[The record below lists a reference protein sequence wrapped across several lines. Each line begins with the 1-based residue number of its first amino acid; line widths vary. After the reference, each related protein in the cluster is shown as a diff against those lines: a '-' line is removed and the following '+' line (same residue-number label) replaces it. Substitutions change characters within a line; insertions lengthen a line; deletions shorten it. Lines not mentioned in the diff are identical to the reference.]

1 MQPRLRLRRLGPA
14 DKEGRLLC
22 SDAALLHVGLGRG
35 LLFVAHGLLHG
46 VESVTR
52 QRDDDAAVEL
62 ERGLRIEQEDGH
74 HDRQGLNEN
83 VRRGEGERR
92 VVLEHEVLH
101 VGADTAHHGNDH
113 NEQPGGRLIVF
124 VPLVESADLAVEEG
138 PREKDWNHS
147 KLEPEEERNHTHLGA
162 NLLDHAVSGDHLDR
176 RSNSGDAHEHR
187 AEEVVVSRARAKANE
202 DRAKDERGEAQVGHL
217 RVGLLQNKALV
228 RHDNGRDGGL
238 DGHLEGNTD
247 QVERPV
253 CEAHVEG
260 REEGDL
266 GEPAEVVH
274 REHSELGLASHE
286 DKGASDHGRE
296 AREEREGDRVVERVA
311 AEAHLGKE
319 SLSDHRASVHEH
331 RSARE
336 ERLAHHVDGCHGLGH
351 GAGQRVGTGE
361 R

>member
-1 MQPRLRLRRLGPA
+1 MCKPA
-14 DKEGRLLC
+14 KPSETTRATTLTSAATIRQVVQNDRFHPAGSSLATVDKPLC
-22 SDAALLHVGLGRG
+22 SLSLSLSLSR
-35 LLFVAHGLLHG
+35 
-46 VESVTR
+46 
-52 QRDDDAAVEL
+52 
-62 ERGLRIEQEDGH
+62 ER
-74 HDRQGLNEN
+74 EN
-83 VRRGEGERR
+83 DNR
-92 VVLEHEVLH
+92 VYT
-101 VGADTAHHGNDH
+101 D
-113 NEQPGGRLIVF
+113 
-124 VPLVESADLAVEEG
+124 
-138 PREKDWNHS
+138 
-147 KLEPEEERNHTHLGA
+147 
-162 NLLDHAVSGDHLDR
+162 LLDHAVSGDHLDR